1 MIIFLQNF
9 ALQATKLCTKICI
22 LILCEHA
29 LVNCLRKDIFDM
41 TSEATA
47 ENITAAPSKEPK
59 SSKLREYLGYARNGI
74 KHFCVKENQ
83 MWLSFLLPALILL
96 VSYFI
101 FGVWPFGEESVLS
114 LDLNGQYVYYYDH
127 MYDVLAGRESV
138 FYSWSRNLSG
148 EWMGI
153 MGYYLGSPFNFIVW
167 AFPRNAILEGL
178 LTMMCVKVGAIG
190 LCCSVYLSRSKKLSK
205 LTTIIFSICYALCAY
220 TIVQTMNPM
229 WLDGVMALPII
240 CLAIEKFVDKGR
252 FRLLVISWVYAFVT
266 CFYIG
271 FMLAIFSVIYYIFY
285 MAVTENEAARE
296 HFVKKSLAILGLGI
310 TAVMISCF
318 MLIPVYESLSY
329 GKFEFSTPDYSL
341 KENFQ
346 LIELFDKII
355 PNSYD
360 TVRMTGLPF
369 IYCGIITVLLLPAF
383 FLDKKIRISQ
393 KIGYATVMLLLV
405 FCMYTRPV
413 DMLWH
418 GGQLPNWLPYR
429 YSFILSFLMVVC
441 AASAFEHLR
450 EVKHSA
456 LGITAAAWIG
466 LLIYQESMDNYVP
479 DLNNGR
485 DTLGNFSA
493 IVPAIIII
501 FTITAVLLT
510 FGKNLNFSFERSH
523 TRIFSIILIAIVC
536 SEAMFNTLGQISTQ
550 DTDITYSNHDTYVDY
565 IPALRNKVNE
575 IKAQDDGFY
584 RIEKNFFRTVNDPL
598 AAGMYG
604 LSHSSSTLNAKPIE
618 LLKRLGFTSRSHYT
632 RYSGRTTITSSL
644 FGVKYELSTVNNTT
658 TDVRNGEEIT
668 YEVNPYAMPICYLG
682 KSDILDLELVQYDPF
697 EAQTQ
702 FLNTLI
708 GSDADNYFARVVDMD
723 LNTLNVTQGFTGD
736 DHHSYKKVDANQ
748 TASLTYTFKAPATGE
763 LLMYLPSTYERAV
776 NVTVN
781 DEGKGNYFEGDN
793 NYMKSLGEF
802 TEGEDIRVV
811 LTLTKENLY
820 FREAE
825 FAVIDEHEIE
835 NALSLL
841 LDTNKDTVCTKTSST
856 VVKTEVNCP
865 EDCAFLSTIPVEK
878 GWTVYVDGVKTEY
891 QEALGAL
898 IAVPL
903 TAGQHTVEMKF
914 VTAGYP
920 AAVLISI
927 SGIVIF
933 VGLVLLWLKNNPEDR
948 KKRKA
953 HLMTIYSG
961 EALEK
966 LKREKLEQ
974 MAERKRLREAE
985 YDKEL
990 EEEAKAEKQAE
1001 ENSAEEETSENP
1013 DKNSEE
1019 EAKENS
1025 ENIDKNFEEKAKE
1038 NPENTDNNIEEA
1050 KEESEEQA
1058 FAPEEDK

>member
-1 MIIFLQNF
+1 
-9 ALQATKLCTKICI
+9 
-22 LILCEHA
+22 
-29 LVNCLRKDIFDM
+29 M
-41 TSEATA
+41 TSEAAA
-47 ENITAAPSKEPK
+47 EAVTSATQKQSKF
-59 SSKLREYLGYARNGI
+59 SEYLGYARNGI
-74 KHFCVKENQ
+74 KHFFIKENQ
-83 MWLSFLLPALILL
+83 MWISFLLPALILL
-96 VSYFI
+96 VCYFI

-127 MYDVLAGRESV
+127 MYDVLAGKESI
-138 FYSWSRNLSG
+138 FYSWNRNLSG

-190 LCCSVYLSRSKKLSK
+190 LCCSVYLSRRKNLSK
-205 LTTIIFSICYALCAY
+205 LTTIIFSVCYALCAY

-240 CLAIEKFVDKGR
+240 CLSIENFIDKGK

-271 FMLAIFSVIYYIFY
+271 YMLAIFSVIYYIFY
-285 MAVTENEAARE
+285 MLITENEAARD
-296 HFVKKSLAILGLGI
+296 HFIKKSLTVLGLGV

-329 GKFEFSTPDYSL
+329 GKFEFSTPDYSI

-360 TVRMTGLPF
+360 TVRMSGLPF
-369 IYCGIITVLLLPAF
+369 IYCGIITVLLLPAY
-383 FLDKKIRISQ
+383 FLDKKIRTNQ
-393 KIGYATVMLLLV
+393 KIGYGAVMLLLI

-413 DMLWH
+413 DMIWH

-429 YSFILSFLMVVC
+429 YSFILSFLMIVC
-441 AASAFEHLR
+441 AASAFEHLK
-450 EVKHSA
+450 EIKHSA
-456 LGITAAAWIG
+456 LGLTAAAWIG

-479 DLNNGR
+479 DLNHGR
-485 DTLGNFSA
+485 DTLGNFTT
-493 IVPAIIII
+493 ILPAIIII

-550 DTDITYSNHDTYVDY
+550 DTDITYSNHDTYVNV
-565 IPALRNKVNE
+565 IPAVRDKVNE

-632 RYSGRTTITSSL
+632 RYSGKTLITSSL
-644 FGVKYELSTVNNTT
+644 FGVKYELSTANNTT
-658 TDVRNGEEIT
+658 TDVKNGGEIT
-668 YEVNPYAMPICYLG
+668 YEENPYALPICYLG
-682 KSDILDLELVQYDPF
+682 RSGILDLELVQYDPF
-697 EAQTQ
+697 DAQTQ
-702 FLNTLI
+702 LLNTLI
-708 GSDADNYFARVVDMD
+708 GHTGSYFARVEDLN

-736 DHHSYKKVDANQ
+736 DHHSYKKTDTNQ
-748 TASLTYTFKAPATGE
+748 SASLTYTFKAPKTGE
-763 LLMYLPSTYERAV
+763 LFMYLPSTYERTV
-776 NVTVN
+776 NVSVN
-781 DEGKGNYFEGDN
+781 DISKGNYFESDN

-802 TEGEDIRVV
+802 TEGEDIKVV
-811 LTLTKENLY
+811 LTLTKDNLY

-825 FAVIDEHEIE
+825 FAVIDEHEIA
-835 NALSLL
+835 NALSVLL
-841 LDTNKDTVCTKTSST
+841 ESNKDTVCTKPSNT
-856 VVKTEVNCP
+856 VVRTEVNCLA
-865 EDCAFLSTIPVEK
+865 DCALLTTIPVEK

-891 QEALGAL
+891 REALGAL

-903 TAGQHTVEMKF
+903 TAGAHTVEMRF

-920 AAVLISI
+920 AAVIISI
-927 SGIVIF
+927 SGVIIF
-933 VGLVLLWLKNNPEDR
+933 AGAILLWLKNNPEDR

-961 EALEK
+961 EALEE
-966 LKREKLEQ
+966 LKQQKIEQ
-974 MAERKRLREAE
+974 LAERKRLRELE
-985 YDKEL
+985 YDKED
-990 EEEAKAEKQAE
+990 EEENSQAE
-1001 ENSAEEETSENP
+1001 EEPKADEESPRSEKELAQTEEQVTDNSAE
-1013 DKNSEE
+1013 DNSEE
-1019 EAKENS
+1019 EN
-1025 ENIDKNFEEKAKE
+1025 
-1038 NPENTDNNIEEA
+1038 
-1050 KEESEEQA
+1050 
-1058 FAPEEDK
+1058 

>member
-1 MIIFLQNF
+1 M
-9 ALQATKLCTKICI
+9 A
-22 LILCEHA
+22 
-29 LVNCLRKDIFDM
+29 
-41 TSEATA
+41 SEAAA
-47 ENITAAPSKEPK
+47 ENITASPDQ
-59 SSKLREYLGYARNGI
+59 SKLREYLGYARNGI
-74 KHFCVKENQ
+74 KHFIVKENQ

-96 VSYFI
+96 VCYFV

-127 MYDVLAGRESV
+127 MYDVLAGKESV
-138 FYSWSRNLSG
+138 FYSWNRNLSG

-167 AFPRNAILEGL
+167 AFPRHMILEGL

-190 LCCSVYLSRSKKLSK
+190 LCCSVYLSRAKKFSK
-205 LTTIIFSICYALCAY
+205 LTAIIFSVCYALCAY

-240 CLAIEKFVDKGR
+240 CLSIEKFIDKGK
-252 FRLLVISWVYAFVT
+252 FRLLVVSWVYAFVT

-271 FMLAIFSVIYYIFY
+271 FMLAIFSIIYYIFY
-285 MAVTENEAARE
+285 MVITENEAARD
-296 HFVKKSLAILGLGI
+296 HFIKKSLTVLGLGI

-329 GKFEFSTPDYSL
+329 GKFEFSVPDYSL

-369 IYCGIITVLLLPAF
+369 LYCGIITVLLLPAY
-383 FLDKKIRISQ
+383 FLDKKIRTSQ
-393 KIGYATVMLLLV
+393 KIGYGAVMLLLV

-413 DMLWH
+413 DMIWH

-429 YSFILSFLMVVC
+429 YSFMLSFLMIVC
-441 AASAFEHLR
+441 AASAFEHLK

-456 LGITAAAWIG
+456 LGVTAAAWIG
-466 LLIYQESMDNYVP
+466 MLIYQESMDNYVP

-485 DTLGNFSA
+485 DTLGNFTA
-493 IVPAIIII
+493 ILPAIIII

-523 TRIFSIILIAIVC
+523 TRIFSIILIAIIC
-536 SEAMFNTLGQISTQ
+536 SEAAFNTLGQISTQ
-550 DTDITYSNHDTYVDY
+550 DTDITYSNHDTYVNV
-565 IPALRNKVNE
+565 IPAVRDKVNE

-598 AAGMYG
+598 ATGMYG

-632 RYSGRTTITSSL
+632 RYSGHTMITSSL
-644 FGVKYELSTVNNTT
+644 FGVKYELSTENNTT
-658 TDVRNGEEIT
+658 TDVKNGGEIT

-682 KSDILDLELVQYDPF
+682 RIDILDIELVQYDPF
-697 EAQTQ
+697 DAQTQ
-702 FLNTLI
+702 LLNTLT
-708 GSDADNYFARVVDMD
+708 GFTSNYFVRVEDMD

-736 DHHSYKKVDANQ
+736 DHHSYKKVDENQ
-748 TASLTYTFKAPATGE
+748 TASLTYTFKAPKTGE
-763 LLMYLPSTYERAV
+763 LFMYLPSTYERTV

-781 DEGKGNYFEGDN
+781 DVGKGNYFEGDN
-793 NYMKSLGEF
+793 NFMKSLGEF

-811 LTLTKENLY
+811 LTLTRENLY

-835 NALSLL
+835 NALYALL
-841 LDTNKDTVCTKTSST
+841 SSNKDTVCTKPSPTT
-856 VVKTEVNCP
+856 VRTEVNCP
-865 EDCAFLSTIPVEK
+865 TACALLTTIPVEK

-891 QEALGAL
+891 REALGAL

-914 VTAGYP
+914 MTAGYP
-920 AAVLISI
+920 AAVVISVSGLI
-927 SGIVIF
+927 IF
-933 VGLVLLWLKNNPEDR
+933 VGIILLWLKNNPADR
-948 KKRKA
+948 KNRKA
-953 HLMTIYSG
+953 HLMKIYSG
-961 EALEK
+961 EALQE
-966 LKREKLEQ
+966 LKQQKAEQLE
-974 MAERKRLREAE
+974 ERKRLRELE
-985 YDKEL
+985 YDKED
-990 EEEAKAEKQAE
+990 EEEASETEESASNNPDEE
-1001 ENSAEEETSENP
+1001 EIGENSVQ
-1013 DKNSEE
+1013 NSEE
-1019 EAKENS
+1019 KTEEDPKNADNDLEGAEN
-1025 ENIDKNFEEKAKE
+1025 E
-1038 NPENTDNNIEEA
+1038 
-1050 KEESEEQA
+1050 EEQA
-1058 FAPEEDK
+1058 FAPEENSDN